1 VQPASDHEAHGDQ
14 VRSRP
19 GGGGASDQGDDA
31 RCWREAAR
39 LRREHPGWVV
49 LWLDR
54 TREFRAY
61 RLRQARH
68 DSVLTAGTPADL
80 VAQIGEVERAIRT
93 PPAADR

>member
-1 VQPASDHEAHGDQ
+1 VQPVSDHEADG
-14 VRSRP
+14 
-19 GGGGASDQGDDA
+19 DQGDDA

-68 DSVLTAGTPADL
+68 DSVLTARTPADL
-80 VAQIGEVERAIRT
+80 AAQIGQAEQAVRT
-93 PPAADR
+93 LPAADR

>member
-1 VQPASDHEAHGDQ
+1 VQPASDHE
-14 VRSRP
+14 
-19 GGGGASDQGDDA
+19 SDQGDDA

-54 TREFRAY
+54 TRQFRAY

-80 VAQIGEVERAIRT
+80 VAQIGEAERSVRDT
-93 PPAADR
+93 PG